1 MDKRQFGICILA
13 AGFSSRMGK
22 FKPLLP
28 LNDET
33 VLERVLRVSKDA
45 GIRQRVVVTGYN
57 REALVP
63 LLERSGAVEVRNPR
77 FEEGMF
83 TSIQAGISALPRNLD
98 GFFVLPV
105 DCPLVTKEVLMA
117 LKQSFAPDKFSV
129 PCYRGKK
136 GHPLLIPAMYRQ
148 AILRHDG
155 TGGLKEITDKDYGKI
170 KRIEVRE
177 EGVVMDM
184 DTPRAYEKIK
194 EWLAGKGRFED
205 FTELAKGRRFF
216 LVRHGQIRQHKEKIF
231 LGQTDVPL
239 SEKGQ
244 LQAEE
249 AADRLA
255 GFSPQTDR
263 VYTSDLLRASQTAE
277 ILRGKSGLAHV
288 IEEKG
293 LREMNLG
300 SWDGRFIREIKE
312 EFPEEYEKRGQNL
325 MIYKQGRGSEN
336 FFDLQYRVIKTLIG
350 ILRKDPSPDVIVTAH
365 SGVLRAIA
373 NNLEG
378 KDISDSW
385 DKMGN
390 GELRVLCQGKS
401 VIDEH
406 KKI

>member
-1 MDKRQFGICILA
+1 MDKKQFGICILA

-33 VLERVLRVSKDA
+33 VIERVLRVSKAA

-57 REALVP
+57 RKALTP
-63 LLERSGAVEVRNPR
+63 LLEKNEAVEVRNSR

-83 TSIQAGISALPRNLD
+83 TSIQAGVSALPRNLD

-117 LKQSFAPDKFSV
+117 LVQSFEPDKFSV

-136 GHPLLIPAMYRQ
+136 GHPILIPSMYRKP
-148 AILRHDG
+148 ILQHDG
-155 TGGLKEITDKDYGKI
+155 TGGLKAITDKDYGKM
-170 KRIEVRE
+170 KRIEVSE

-184 DTPRAYEKIK
+184 DTPQAYEDIK
-194 EWLAGKGRFED
+194 EWIAVKGRFED
-205 FTELAKGRRFF
+205 FPKLAEGRRFF

-239 SEKGQ
+239 SEKGG

-249 AADRLA
+249 AADYLA
-255 GFSPQTDR
+255 GFSLQTDR
-263 VYTSDLLRASQTAE
+263 IYASDLSRASQTAE
-277 ILRGKSGLAHV
+277 ILRERTGLARV
-288 IEEKG
+288 VEEKG

-312 EFPEEYEKRGQNL
+312 EFPEEYEKRGKNL
-325 MIYKQGRGSEN
+325 MTYKQGRGSEN
-336 FFDLQYRVIKTLIG
+336 FFDLQYRVIKTLIC
-350 ILRKDPSPDVIVTAH
+350 ILRKDPSPDVILTAH
-365 SGVLRAIA
+365 SGVLRAVC
-373 NNLEG
+373 NNLAG
-378 KDISDSW
+378 KDIADSW
-385 DKMGN
+385 EKMKN
-390 GELRVLCQGKS
+390 GEVRVMQK
-401 VIDEH
+401 
-406 KKI
+406 

>member
-13 AGFSSRMGK
+13 AGFSSRMGR

-28 LNDET
+28 LNDES
-33 VLERVLRVSKDA
+33 VIERVLRVSKAA

-57 REALVP
+57 REALAP
-63 LLERSGAVEVRNPR
+63 LLEKNGAVEALNPR
-77 FEEGMF
+77 FEKGMF
-83 TSIQAGISALPRNLD
+83 TSIQTGISALPRNLD
-98 GFFVLPV
+98 GFFVLPI

-117 LKQSFAPDKFSV
+117 LELSFEPDKFSV

-136 GHPLLIPAMYRQ
+136 GHPILIPSMYREP
-148 AILRHDG
+148 ILQHDG
-155 TGGLKEITDKDYGKI
+155 TGGLKAITDKDYDKM

-184 DTPRAYEKIK
+184 DTPRAYENIK
-194 EWLAGKGRFED
+194 EWIAGKDRFED
-205 FTELAKGRRFF
+205 FTKLAEGRRFF

-239 SEKGQ
+239 SEKGRI
-244 LQAEE
+244 QAEE
-249 AADRLA
+249 AAEHLS
-255 GFSPQTDR
+255 GFSFQTDR
-263 VYTSDLLRASQTAE
+263 IYASDLLRASQTAE
-277 ILRGKSGLAHV
+277 ILREKSGIAHV

-300 SWDGRFIREIKE
+300 LWDGRFIREIKR

-336 FFDLQYRVIKTLIG
+336 FFDLQYRVIKTLVG
-350 ILRKDPSPDVIVTAH
+350 ILRNDPSPDVIVAAH

-385 DKMGN
+385 DKMEN
-390 GELRVLCQGKS
+390 GEIRVIQK
-401 VIDEH
+401 
-406 KKI
+406 

>member
-13 AGFSSRMGK
+13 AGFSSRMGR

-28 LNDET
+28 LNDEP
-33 VLERVLRVSKDA
+33 VIERVLRVSKAA

-57 REALVP
+57 REALAP
-63 LLERSGAVEVRNPR
+63 LLEKNGAVEVRNPR

-83 TSIQAGISALPRNLD
+83 TSIQAGVSALPRNLD

-105 DCPLVTKEVLMA
+105 DCPLVTKEVLAA
-117 LKQSFAPDKFSV
+117 LEQSFEPDKFSV

-136 GHPLLIPAMYRQ
+136 GHPILIPSMYREP
-148 AILRHDG
+148 ILQHDG
-155 TGGLKEITDKDYGKI
+155 TGGLKAITDKDYDKM

-184 DTPRAYEKIK
+184 DTPRAYENIK
-194 EWLAGKGRFED
+194 EWIAGKERFED
-205 FTELAKGRRFF
+205 FLKLAEGRRFF

-239 SEKGQ
+239 SEKGRI
-244 LQAEE
+244 QAEE
-249 AADRLA
+249 AAEHLS
-255 GFSPQTDR
+255 GFSFQTDR
-263 VYTSDLLRASQTAE
+263 IYASDLLRASQTAE
-277 ILRGKSGLAHV
+277 ILREKSGIAHV

-300 SWDGRFIREIKE
+300 LWDGRFIREIKR

-350 ILRKDPSPDVIVTAH
+350 ILRNDPSPDVIVAAH

-373 NNLEG
+373 NNLQG

-385 DKMGN
+385 DKMEN
-390 GELRVLCQGKS
+390 GEVRVIQK
-401 VIDEH
+401 
-406 KKI
+406 

>member
-13 AGFSSRMGK
+13 AGFSSRMGR

-28 LNDET
+28 LNDEP
-33 VLERVLRVSKDA
+33 VNERVLRVSKAA

-57 REALVP
+57 REALAP
-63 LLERSGAVEVRNPR
+63 LLEKKGAVEALNPR
-77 FEEGMF
+77 FEKGMF
-83 TSIQAGISALPRNLD
+83 TSIQTGISALPRNLD
-98 GFFVLPV
+98 GFFVLPI

-117 LKQSFAPDKFSV
+117 LELSFEPDKFSV

-136 GHPLLIPAMYRQ
+136 GHPILIPSMYREP
-148 AILRHDG
+148 ILQHDG
-155 TGGLKEITDKDYGKI
+155 TGGLKAITDKDYDKM

-184 DTPRAYEKIK
+184 DTPRAYENIK
-194 EWLAGKGRFED
+194 EWIAGKDRFED
-205 FTELAKGRRFF
+205 FTKLAEGRRFF

-239 SEKGQ
+239 SEKGRI
-244 LQAEE
+244 QAEE
-249 AADRLA
+249 AAEHLS
-255 GFSPQTDR
+255 GFSFQTDR
-263 VYTSDLLRASQTAE
+263 IYASDLLRASQTAE
-277 ILRGKSGLAHV
+277 ILREKSGIAHV

-300 SWDGRFIREIKE
+300 SWDGRFIREIKR

-350 ILRKDPSPDVIVTAH
+350 ILKNDPSPDVIVAAH

-385 DKMGN
+385 DKMEN
-390 GELRVLCQGKS
+390 GEIRVIQK
-401 VIDEH
+401 
-406 KKI
+406 

>member
-1 MDKRQFGICILA
+1 MDKRQFGICVLA
-13 AGFSSRMGK
+13 AGFSSRMGS

-28 LNDET
+28 LNDEP
-33 VLERVLRVSKDA
+33 VIERVLRVSKAA

-57 REALVP
+57 REALAP
-63 LLERSGAVEVRNPR
+63 LLEKNGAVEALNPR
-77 FEEGMF
+77 FEKGMF
-83 TSIQAGISALPRNLD
+83 TSIQTGISALPRNLD
-98 GFFVLPV
+98 GFFVLPI

-117 LKQSFAPDKFSV
+117 LELSFEPDKFSV

-136 GHPLLIPAMYRQ
+136 GHPILIPSMYREP
-148 AILRHDG
+148 ILQHDG
-155 TGGLKEITDKDYGKI
+155 TGGLKAITDKDYDKM

-184 DTPRAYEKIK
+184 DTPRAYENIK
-194 EWLAGKGRFED
+194 EWIAGKDRFED
-205 FTELAKGRRFF
+205 FTKLAEGRRFF

-239 SEKGQ
+239 SEKGRI
-244 LQAEE
+244 QAEE
-249 AADRLA
+249 AAEHLS
-255 GFSPQTDR
+255 GFSFQTDR
-263 VYTSDLLRASQTAE
+263 IYASDLLRASQTAE
-277 ILRGKSGLAHV
+277 ILREKSGIAHV
-288 IEEKG
+288 IKEKG

-300 SWDGRFIREIKE
+300 LWDGRFIREIKR

-350 ILRKDPSPDVIVTAH
+350 ILRNDPSPDVIVAAH

-373 NNLEG
+373 NNLQG

-385 DKMGN
+385 DKMEN
-390 GELRVLCQGKS
+390 GEVRVIQK
-401 VIDEH
+401 
-406 KKI
+406 

>member
-13 AGFSSRMGK
+13 AGFSSRMGR

-33 VLERVLRVSKDA
+33 VIQRVLRVSKAA

-57 REALVP
+57 REALAP
-63 LLERSGAVEVRNPR
+63 LLEKNGAVEALNPR
-77 FEEGMF
+77 FEKGMF
-83 TSIQAGISALPRNLD
+83 TSIQTGISALPRNLD
-98 GFFVLPV
+98 GFFVLPI

-117 LKQSFAPDKFSV
+117 LELSFEPDKFSV

-136 GHPLLIPAMYRQ
+136 GHPILIPSMYREP
-148 AILRHDG
+148 ILQHDG
-155 TGGLKEITDKDYGKI
+155 TGGLKAITDKDYDKM

-184 DTPRAYEKIK
+184 DTPRAYENIK
-194 EWLAGKGRFED
+194 EWIAGKDRFED
-205 FTELAKGRRFF
+205 FTKLAEGRRFF

-239 SEKGQ
+239 SEKGRI
-244 LQAEE
+244 QAEE
-249 AADRLA
+249 AAEHLS
-255 GFSPQTDR
+255 GFSFQTDR
-263 VYTSDLLRASQTAE
+263 IYASDLLRASQTAE
-277 ILRGKSGLAHV
+277 ILREKSGIAHV
-288 IEEKG
+288 IKEKG

-300 SWDGRFIREIKE
+300 LWDGRFIREIKR

-350 ILRKDPSPDVIVTAH
+350 ILRNDPSPDVIVAAH

-373 NNLEG
+373 NNLQG

-385 DKMGN
+385 DKMEN
-390 GELRVLCQGKS
+390 GEVRVIQK
-401 VIDEH
+401 
-406 KKI
+406 

>member
-13 AGFSSRMGK
+13 AGFSSRMGR

-28 LNDET
+28 LNDEP
-33 VLERVLRVSKDA
+33 VIERVLRVSKAA

-57 REALVP
+57 REALAP
-63 LLERSGAVEVRNPR
+63 LLEKNGAVEVRNPR

-83 TSIQAGISALPRNLD
+83 TSIQAGVSALPRNLD

-105 DCPLVTKEVLMA
+105 DCPLVTKEVLAA
-117 LKQSFAPDKFSV
+117 LEQSFEPDKFSV

-155 TGGLKEITDKDYGKI
+155 TGGLKAITDKDYDKM

-184 DTPRAYEKIK
+184 DTPRAYENIK
-194 EWLAGKGRFED
+194 EWIAGKDRFED
-205 FTELAKGRRFF
+205 FTKLAEGRRFF

-239 SEKGQ
+239 SEKGRI
-244 LQAEE
+244 QAEE
-249 AADRLA
+249 AAEHLS
-255 GFSPQTDR
+255 GFSFQTDR
-263 VYTSDLLRASQTAE
+263 IYASDLLRASQTAE
-277 ILRGKSGLAHV
+277 ILREKSGIAHV

-300 SWDGRFIREIKE
+300 LWDGRFIREIKR

-350 ILRKDPSPDVIVTAH
+350 ILRNDPSPDVIVAAH
-365 SGVLRAIA
+365 SGVLQAIA
-373 NNLEG
+373 NNLQG

-385 DKMGN
+385 DKMEN
-390 GELRVLCQGKS
+390 GEVRVIQK
-401 VIDEH
+401 
-406 KKI
+406 

>member
-1 MDKRQFGICILA
+1 MDKRQFGICVLA
-13 AGFSSRMGK
+13 AGFSSRMGS

-33 VLERVLRVSKDA
+33 VIQRVLRVSKAA

-57 REALVP
+57 REALAP
-63 LLERSGAVEVRNPR
+63 LLEKNGAVEVRNPR

-83 TSIQAGISALPRNLD
+83 TSIQAGVSALPRNLD

-105 DCPLVTKEVLMA
+105 DCPLVTKEVLAA
-117 LKQSFAPDKFSV
+117 LEQSFEPDKFSV

-155 TGGLKEITDKDYGKI
+155 TGGLKAITDKDYGKM

-194 EWLAGKGRFED
+194 EWLAGKERFED
-205 FTELAKGRRFF
+205 FLKLAEGRRFF

-239 SEKGQ
+239 SEKGRI
-244 LQAEE
+244 QAEE
-249 AADRLA
+249 AAEHLS
-255 GFSPQTDR
+255 GFSFQTDR
-263 VYTSDLLRASQTAE
+263 IYASDLLRASQTAE
-277 ILRGKSGLAHV
+277 ILREKSGIAHV

-300 SWDGRFIREIKE
+300 LWDGRFIREIKR

-350 ILRKDPSPDVIVTAH
+350 ILRNDPSPDVIVAAH

-373 NNLEG
+373 NNLQG

-385 DKMGN
+385 DKMEN
-390 GELRVLCQGKS
+390 GEVRVIQK
-401 VIDEH
+401 
-406 KKI
+406 

>member
-13 AGFSSRMGK
+13 AGFSSRMGR

-28 LNDET
+28 LNDEP
-33 VLERVLRVSKDA
+33 VIERVLRVSKAA

-57 REALVP
+57 REALAP
-63 LLERSGAVEVRNPR
+63 LLEKNGAVEALNPR
-77 FEEGMF
+77 FEKGMF
-83 TSIQAGISALPRNLD
+83 TSIQTGISALPRNLD
-98 GFFVLPV
+98 GFFVLPI

-117 LKQSFAPDKFSV
+117 LELSFEPDKFSV

-136 GHPLLIPAMYRQ
+136 GHPILIPSMYREP
-148 AILRHDG
+148 ILQHDG
-155 TGGLKEITDKDYGKI
+155 TGGLKAITDKDYDKM

-184 DTPRAYEKIK
+184 DTPRAYENIK
-194 EWLAGKGRFED
+194 EWIAGKDRFED
-205 FTELAKGRRFF
+205 FTKLAEGRRFF

-239 SEKGQ
+239 SEKGRI
-244 LQAEE
+244 QAEE
-249 AADRLA
+249 AAEHLS
-255 GFSPQTDR
+255 GFSFQTDR
-263 VYTSDLLRASQTAE
+263 IYASDLLRASQTAE
-277 ILRGKSGLAHV
+277 ILREKSGIAHV
-288 IEEKG
+288 IEEEG

-300 SWDGRFIREIKE
+300 LWDGRFIREIKR

-336 FFDLQYRVIKTLIG
+336 FFDLQYRVIKTLVG
-350 ILRKDPSPDVIVTAH
+350 ILRNDPSPDVIVAAH

-385 DKMGN
+385 DKMEN
-390 GELRVLCQGKS
+390 GEIRVIQK
-401 VIDEH
+401 
-406 KKI
+406 

>member
-13 AGFSSRMGK
+13 AGFSSRMGR

-28 LNDET
+28 LNDEP
-33 VLERVLRVSKDA
+33 VIERVLRVSKAA

-57 REALVP
+57 REALAP
-63 LLERSGAVEVRNPR
+63 LLEKNGAVEALNPR

-83 TSIQAGISALPRNLD
+83 TSIQTGISALPRNLD
-98 GFFVLPV
+98 GFFVLPI

-117 LKQSFAPDKFSV
+117 LELSFEPDKFSV

-136 GHPLLIPAMYRQ
+136 GHPILIPSMYREP
-148 AILRHDG
+148 ILQHDG
-155 TGGLKEITDKDYGKI
+155 TGGLKAITDKDYDKM

-184 DTPRAYEKIK
+184 DTPRAYENIK
-194 EWLAGKGRFED
+194 EWIAGKDRFED
-205 FTELAKGRRFF
+205 FTKLAEGRRFF

-239 SEKGQ
+239 SEKGRI
-244 LQAEE
+244 QAEE
-249 AADRLA
+249 AAEHLS
-255 GFSPQTDR
+255 GFSFQTDR
-263 VYTSDLLRASQTAE
+263 IYASDLLRASQTAE
-277 ILRGKSGLAHV
+277 ILREKSGIAHV

-300 SWDGRFIREIKE
+300 LWDGRFIREIKR

-336 FFDLQYRVIKTLIG
+336 FFDLQYRVIKTLVG
-350 ILRKDPSPDVIVTAH
+350 ILRNDPSPDVIVAAH

-385 DKMGN
+385 DKMEN
-390 GELRVLCQGKS
+390 GEIRVIQK
-401 VIDEH
+401 
-406 KKI
+406 

>member
-13 AGFSSRMGK
+13 AGFSSRMGR

-28 LNDET
+28 LNDEP
-33 VLERVLRVSKDA
+33 VIERVLRVSKAA

-57 REALVP
+57 REALAP
-63 LLERSGAVEVRNPR
+63 LLEKNGAVEVRNPR

-83 TSIQAGISALPRNLD
+83 TSIQAGVSALPRNLD

-105 DCPLVTKEVLMA
+105 DCPLVTKEVLAA
-117 LKQSFAPDKFSV
+117 LEQSFEPDKFSV

-155 TGGLKEITDKDYGKI
+155 TGGLKAITDKDYGKM

-194 EWLAGKGRFED
+194 EWLAGKERFED
-205 FTELAKGRRFF
+205 FLKLAEGRRFF

-239 SEKGQ
+239 SETGRR
-244 LQAEE
+244 QAAE
-249 AADRLA
+249 AADYLRR
-255 GFSPQTDR
+255 FSIQTDR
-263 VYTSDLLRASQTAE
+263 IYTSDLSRASQTAE
-277 ILRGKSGLAHV
+277 ILRERVGLARIV
-288 IEEKG
+288 EEKG

-300 SWDGRFIREIKE
+300 SWDGRFIHEIKR
-312 EFPEEYEKRGQNL
+312 EFPAEYEKRGQNL

-336 FFDLQYRVIKTLIG
+336 FFDLQYRVIKCLIS
-350 ILRKDPSPDVIVTAH
+350 ILRKDMAQDVILTAH
-365 SGVLRAIA
+365 SGVLRAIS

-378 KDISDSW
+378 KDISEDW
-385 DKMGN
+385 EKMRN
-390 GELRVLCQGKS
+390 GEVRVIVC
-401 VIDEH
+401 
-406 KKI
+406 

>member
-13 AGFSSRMGK
+13 AGFSSRMGR

-28 LNDET
+28 LNDEP
-33 VLERVLRVSKDA
+33 VIERVLRVSKAA

-57 REALVP
+57 REALAP
-63 LLERSGAVEVRNPR
+63 LLEKNGAVEALNPR
-77 FEEGMF
+77 FEKGMF
-83 TSIQAGISALPRNLD
+83 TSIQTGISALPRNLD
-98 GFFVLPV
+98 GFFVLPI

-117 LKQSFAPDKFSV
+117 LELSFEPDKFSV

-136 GHPLLIPAMYRQ
+136 GHPILIPSMYREP
-148 AILRHDG
+148 ILQHDG
-155 TGGLKEITDKDYGKI
+155 TGGLKAITDKDYDKM

-184 DTPRAYEKIK
+184 DTPRAYENIK
-194 EWLAGKGRFED
+194 EWIAGKDRFED
-205 FTELAKGRRFF
+205 FTKLAEGRRFF

-239 SEKGQ
+239 SEKGRI
-244 LQAEE
+244 QAEK
-249 AADRLA
+249 AAEHLS
-255 GFSPQTDR
+255 GFSFQTDR
-263 VYTSDLLRASQTAE
+263 IYASDLLRASQTAE
-277 ILRGKSGLAHV
+277 ILREKSGIAHV

-300 SWDGRFIREIKE
+300 LWDGRFIREIKR

-336 FFDLQYRVIKTLIG
+336 FFDLQYRVIKTLVG
-350 ILRKDPSPDVIVTAH
+350 ILRNDPSPDVIVAAH

-385 DKMGN
+385 DKMEN
-390 GELRVLCQGKS
+390 GEIRVIQK
-401 VIDEH
+401 
-406 KKI
+406 